1 MNRFQNSMLM
11 LIAFSMFALLSVKM
25 TAQEASP
32 QPKEV
37 FGYYQAQEKQLIL
50 EWIIYDRADEIKSF
64 NCTIQKFEKDSTLS
78 HVLDFE
84 FSINDENLFYN
95 DDIEDMVYYS
105 YYNNTIALEPGIY
118 ELTLKSI
125 SENGESL
132 PSLST
137 YLWYDEGQNQNDIY
151 FTDYPEMYASVG
163 KLYQSYIKAQSYD
176 NDKTIKYSLTEAP
189 QGMTINEDSGL
200 IEFTPTE
207 SGNPYF
213 VVRATNADDASEYL
227 EMYFVLTVV
236 DCQNLANITGKIIYD
251 ESVENKIG
259 IILAYQIAA
268 DGSIN
273 QAGGMDVYDQ
283 GDFNLTL
290 DKGSYYIYF
299 MLFDTFDDNEFNNQG
314 EWYKDA
320 FTMDQAELIT
330 VDCGETVSIE
340 MLVGDQM
347 EYTKFKV
354 SGTVTLNDG
363 SALPNSIV
371 VFESVISDSDS
382 LFWGGFQK
390 TVETDENG
398 YYEVLLP
405 DLFDYTAFC
414 FVSETKNPGTYR
426 PQYWKNT
433 YNPMDAKIIELN
445 SDINDINFIFDEIDM
460 NYPDGSISGKVMNS
474 DNTPIEGAFVIAFM
488 VKSFDDEPNGDLYQ
502 GFAAI
507 TDEEGE
513 YKFEY
518 MNYGEYILF
527 AFPNDMNYAPGFYR
541 ENQEAALTWED
552 ASIIMH
558 DGFTPLKE
566 RNIILPLI
574 EEVQGIGQIKGEVTS
589 TGGGIRNDKAG
600 DAISGASIFL
610 VNESGATN
618 KYNKSSNNGIY
629 RLTGIAAGNYQLIVD
644 KVGYRSH
651 KEWVEVG
658 EDGILDGHDI
668 QLAPESVSSVEDKT
682 TTLGLNVF
690 PNPASSEIQLTVNS
704 TTNNLAVEV
713 YNMIGV
719 KILNQSINSV
729 IGNGT
734 YSLDVSD
741 LNSGMYIIKV
751 IDGQKNTIDKI
762 IINR

>member
-1 MNRFQNSMLM
+1 MLM
-11 LIAFSMFALLSVKM
+11 LIAFSMFALLAVKM
-25 TAQEASP
+25 TAQQASP
-32 QPKEV
+32 QPQEV
-37 FGYYQAQEKQLIL
+37 FAFYYSPDKLL
-50 EWIIYDRADEIKSF
+50 GVEWQIFERNDEITGFS
-64 NCTIQKFEKDSTLS
+64 CTIQKFEKDSTLS
-78 HVLDFE
+78 HLLDFE
-84 FSINDENLFYN
+84 FAIDDENLFFK
-95 DDIEDMVYYS
+95 DIGENIVYYNF
-105 YYNNTIALEPGIY
+105 YKYDLDLEPGMY
-118 ELTLKSI
+118 ELKVKSK
-125 SENGESL
+125 SENGESQ
-132 PSLST
+132 PSAST
-137 YLWYDEGQNQNDIY
+137 YLWYDKDEYKNDIY
-151 FTDYPEMYASVG
+151 FTEYPEMYASVG
-163 KLYQSYIKAQSYD
+163 KLYQSHVKAQSYD

-213 VVRATNADDASEYL
+213 VVRATNAADPTEYL

-299 MLFDTFDDNEFNNQG
+299 MLFDKFDDNEFYNQG

-320 FTMDQAELIT
+320 LTMEQAELIT

-347 EYTKFKV
+347 EFTKYKV
-354 SGTVTLNDG
+354 SGTVTLKDG
-363 SALPNSIV
+363 TVLSNSIV
-371 VFESVISDSDS
+371 VFESVNNDNDST
-382 LFWGGFQK
+382 FWGGYQK
-390 TVETDENG
+390 SVETDENG

-405 DLFDYTAFC
+405 DLFNYTAFC
-414 FVSETKNPGTYR
+414 FVSESKNPGVYR

-433 YNPMDAKIIELN
+433 YNPFEATVIELTA
-445 SDINDINFIFDEIDM
+445 DISGIDFVFDEDDI
-460 NYPDGSISGKVMNS
+460 NYPDGSISGKVMSS
-474 DNTPIEGAFVIAFM
+474 DNIPLEGAFVIAFL
-488 VKSFDDEPNGDLYQ
+488 VKSFDGEPNSDLYQ

-518 MNYGEYILF
+518 MNYGEYIVF
-527 AFPNDMNYAPGFYR
+527 AYPNDMNYTPGFYR
-541 ENQEAALTWED
+541 ENNVAALTWED
-552 ASIIMH
+552 ASIIKH

-566 RNIILPLI
+566 RNIILPVI
-574 EEVQGIGQIKGEVTS
+574 EAVQGIGLIEGEVTS
-589 TGGGIRNDKAG
+589 TGGGIRNDVVG
-600 DAISGASIFL
+600 EAISGASIFL

-644 KVGYRSH
+644 KVGYKSH

-658 EDGILDGHDI
+658 EDGVIDGHDI
-668 QLAPESVSSVEDKT
+668 QLSPESVSSVEDNT

-704 TTNNLAVEV
+704 TTTNLTVEV

-719 KILNQSINSV
+719 KILYQSINSV

-741 LNSGMYIIKV
+741 LNPGMYIIKV

>member
-1 MNRFQNSMLM
+1 MNRVQNSMLM
-11 LIAFSMFALLSVKM
+11 LIAFSMFALLAVNL

-37 FGYYQAQEKQLIL
+37 FAYYYSQDKTLGI
-50 EWIIYDRADEIKSF
+50 EWIIEEKSEVITGF
-64 NCTIQKFEKDSTLS
+64 NCTIQKFEADSTLK

-84 FSINDENLFYN
+84 FSINDENLFHKGDLDGWEYFG
-95 DDIEDMVYYS
+95 YF
-105 YYNNTIALEPGIY
+105 NTNIMLEPGMY

-125 SENGESL
+125 SQNGESL

-137 YLWYDEGQNQNDIY
+137 YLWYDEGENKTDIY
-151 FTDYPEMYASVG
+151 FTVFPEMYATVG
-163 KLYQSYIKAQSYD
+163 KLYQSYIKAESYN

-189 QGMTINEDSGL
+189 QGMTIDEDSGL
-200 IEFTPTE
+200 IKFTPTE

-213 VVRATNADDASEYL
+213 VVRATNADDANEYM
-227 EMYFVLTVV
+227 EMYLGLVV
-236 DCQNLANITGKIIYD
+236 VNCENLATLTGKITYD
-251 ESVENKIG
+251 ESVENKTG
-259 IILAYQIAA
+259 YVLAYQIAA
-268 DGSIN
+268 DGSIF
-273 QAGGMDVYDQ
+273 QSGGIDVYEE
-283 GDFNLTL
+283 GDFNIQL

-299 MLFDTFDDNEFNNQG
+299 MLFDKFDDNEYFNMG

-320 FTMDQAELIT
+320 LTMQQAELIT
-330 VDCGETVSIE
+330 VDCGETVSIV
-340 MLVGDQM
+340 MLVGDQI
-347 EYTKFKV
+347 EFTRYKV

-363 SALPNSIV
+363 TALPNSIV
-371 VFESVISDSDS
+371 VFESVNSDNDS
-382 LFWGGFQK
+382 TFWGGYHK
-390 TVETDENG
+390 SVETDENG

-405 DLFDYTAFC
+405 DLFTYTAFC
-414 FVSETKNPGTYR
+414 FVGETKNPGAYR

-433 YNPMDAKIIELN
+433 YNPFEAKVIELKADV
-445 SDINDINFIFDEIDM
+445 SGIDFIFNEDDI
-460 NYPDGSISGKVMNS
+460 NYPDGSISGKVMNT
-474 DNTPIEGAFVIAFM
+474 DDTPIEGAFVIAFM
-488 VKSFDDEPNGDLYQ
+488 VKSFDGKPNGDLYQ

-507 TDEEGE
+507 TDDEGE

-527 AFPNDMNYAPGFYR
+527 AYPNDANYTPGFYR
-541 ENQEAALTWED
+541 ENEVAALTWDE

-558 DGFTPLKE
+558 DGFTPLKQ
-566 RNIILPLI
+566 RNIILPLM
-574 EEVQGIGQIKGEVTS
+574 EAVQGFAKIEGEVTS

-618 KYNKSSNNGIY
+618 KYNKSSTNGTY
-629 RLTGIAAGNYQLIVD
+629 RLTGIAAGRYQLIVD

-658 EDGILDGHDI
+658 EDGVLVGHDI
-668 QLAPESVSSVEDKT
+668 QLSPESLSSVKDNNT
-682 TTLGLNVF
+682 SLGLNVF
-690 PNPASSEIQLTVNS
+690 PNPATSQIQLTLNS
-704 TTNNLAVEV
+704 TTNNLTVEV

-729 IGNGT
+729 IGSGT

-741 LNSGMYIIKV
+741 LNSGMYILKV
-751 IDGQKNTIDKI
+751 IDGQNITIDKI